1 MLEVLQIPVLSDN
14 YVYLAHCS
22 DTGATAVIDP
32 AVVKPVLDAAAAK
45 GWTITHILNTHHHD
59 DHTGG
64 NLDIQEA
71 TGCTIVGAGK
81 DAARIPGIQVKLA
94 EGDIFKLGNSTADIL
109 EVPGHTNGHIA
120 YSFKQDDVLFCGDAL
135 FALGCGRVFEGTMLQ
150 MWTSL
155 KALRNLPDS
164 MKIYCAHEY
173 TQSNARFAETIEPGN
188 ADLMERISEID
199 ALRAKDIPTVPS
211 TIGIE
216 KLTNPFFRADNDS
229 LATYLGLNAHDAL
242 NVFTE
247 VRHRKDNF

>member
-14 YVYLAHCS
+14 YIYLAHCP
-22 DTGATAVIDP
+22 DTGKTAVIDP
-32 AVVKPVLDAAAAK
+32 AVVQPVLDAAEKK
-45 GWTITHILNTHHHD
+45 GWEITHILNTHHHD

-64 NLDIQEA
+64 NLDIQIA
-71 TGCTIVGAGK
+71 TGCTIVGAAN

-94 EGDIFKLGNSTADIL
+94 AGDTFKLGNSTADIL
-109 EVPGHTNGHIA
+109 EVPGHTSGHIA

-155 KALRNLPDS
+155 KSMRDLPDS

-188 ADLMERISEID
+188 AELMDRIAEID
-199 ALRAKDIPTVPS
+199 ELRARGIPTVPS
-211 TIGIE
+211 TIKLE
-216 KLTNPFFRADNDS
+216 KETNPFLRADNDS
-229 LATYLGLNAHDAL
+229 LATYLGLDPHDAL
-242 NVFTE
+242 SVFTE